1 LKSRLPQGKSG
12 IRYVGKRVSSRFFE
26 MSFVASVGF
35 AQKMVFS
42 FVNIARP
49 RTFKPS
55 HLRRAALSRY
65 LAPVGAP
72 SPSILHSRFVNL
84 NLT

>member
-1 LKSRLPQGKSG
+1 
-12 IRYVGKRVSSRFFE
+12 

-49 RTFKPS
+49 NFPANPFVP
-55 HLRRAALSRY
+55 RRVLPICRAGGR
-65 LAPVGAP
+65 PIGAP
-72 SPSILHSRFVNL
+72 KEQSPSILHL
-84 NLT
+84 ALLT